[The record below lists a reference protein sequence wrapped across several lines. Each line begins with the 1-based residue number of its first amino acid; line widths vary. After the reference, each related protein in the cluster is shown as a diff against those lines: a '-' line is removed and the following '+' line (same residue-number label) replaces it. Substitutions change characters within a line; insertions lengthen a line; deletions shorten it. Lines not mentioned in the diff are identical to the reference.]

1 MNWFLVLASLYVGG
15 IVFGCFLVV
24 IVSIYR
30 VILMIH
36 DSMKGHTNARV
47 EKK

>member
-1 MNWFLVLASLYVGG
+1 MDWFLVLASLYIGG
-15 IVFGCFLVV
+15 IVFSGFLMV
-24 IVSIYR
+24 IVSIYG

-36 DSMKGHTNARV
+36 DSMEGRTNARV